1 MIQGKIETHE
11 EYKRIINENSKENE
25 ECIVGFFYKEREK
38 LERIKSPDREHY
50 RWDNFSL
57 LFWINTIFYFL

>member
-11 EYKRIINENSKENE
+11 EYKRIINEHSKENE

-38 LERIKSPDREHY
+38 LERIKSADREHY
-50 RWDNFSL
+50 R
-57 LFWINTIFYFL
+57 